1 MFEKSSRANGVRNLD
16 YFPSALENLID
27 RFASLPGI
35 GRKTAQRL
43 AFFILALPDG
53 EAELFADAIISAKNS
68 VRCCSVCVNLTDGDV
83 CVICRNP
90 GREAGIICVVSDPK
104 GLLAIERSH
113 EYNGRYHVL
122 HGVISPMNNVGPDD
136 IKIKELVARVA
147 DGGVNEVIMATNPD
161 VEGETTA
168 RYISKLLAPFGV
180 KVTRLAY
187 GIPVGSSLE
196 FADDA
201 TLMRAL
207 EGRMEI

>member
-1 MFEKSSRANGVRNLD
+1 ME

-27 RFASLPGI
+27 KFASLPGV
-35 GRKTAQRL
+35 GRKSAQRL
-43 AFFILALPDG
+43 AFYVLSLSDDA
-53 EAELFADAIISAKNS
+53 AVSFADAITEAKEK
-68 VRCCSVCVNLTDGDV
+68 VRTCSICLNLTDNEH
-83 CVICRNP
+83 CSICNNAR
-90 GREAGIICVVSDPK
+90 RDAGVVCVVSDPK
-104 GLLAIERSH
+104 GVLAIERSH
-113 EYNGRYHVL
+113 EYKGRYHVL

-136 IKIKELVARVA
+136 IRIKELIARVSQ
-147 DGGVNEVIMATNPD
+147 DSIDEVIMATNPD

-168 RYISKLLAPFGV
+168 RYISKLLQPFEV

-207 EGRMEI
+207 EGRLEM